1 MNKKKIFN
9 DPVYGFITVPSDLI
23 FDIIDHPYFQR
34 LRRIKQL
41 GLTEMVYPGALHTRF
56 HHALGAMHLMDTA
69 LNSLKSKNNEIS
81 DTEFEASLIAILL
94 HDIGHGPFSHAL
106 ETAIF
111 KEVHHEHLSLHIMQM
126 LNEHF
131 NGKLDLAIQIFNGTY
146 ERNFFHQLVSS
157 QLDVDRLDYLNRD
170 SFYTGVYEGKI
181 GADRIL
187 KMLDVVDDKLVVEEK
202 AIYSIENFLVSRRLM
217 YWQVYLHK
225 TVISAE
231 NMVLRTVQR
240 ARELMQ
246 AGVHLPASDCLRFF
260 LASNLTLQN
269 FETDHSILER
279 FVSLDDHD
287 IWSGIKQW
295 ASHSDP
301 ILAFLSTS
309 ILNRKLFK
317 VIISNKPVHEEMLLG
332 ISELVQEQFMIGPE
346 EVKYL
351 MIAGKISNNAYQ
363 SEGQSIDVLTKSGYV
378 VDVAN
383 ASDLPNI
390 QALSNK
396 VEKYYVCYPKEVAT
410 W

>member
-1 MNKKKIFN
+1 MNKKKIIN
-9 DPVYGFITVPSDLI
+9 DPVYGFITVPSDLLY
-23 FDIIDHPYFQR
+23 DIIEHPYFQR

-56 HHALGAMHLMDTA
+56 HHALGAMHLMSMALDT
-69 LNSLKSKNNEIS
+69 LRSKNNEIY
-81 DTEFEASLIAILL
+81 DNEYEASLIAILL

-126 LNEHF
+126 LNKEF
-131 NGKLDLAIQIFNGTY
+131 GGRLNLAMQIFTGTY
-146 ERNFFHQLVSS
+146 HRKFFHQLVSS

-181 GADRIL
+181 GADRLI
-187 KMLDVVDDKLVVEEK
+187 KMLDVANDQLVVEEK

-240 ARELMQ
+240 ARELVQ
-246 AGVHLPASDCLRFF
+246 AGVEVPGSPCLLYF
-260 LASNLTLQN
+260 LASDLTLEN
-269 FETDHSILER
+269 FETDQRILER
-279 FVSLDDHD
+279 FIALDDHD
-287 IWSGIKQW
+287 VWSGIKLW
-295 ASHSDP
+295 ASHSDRT
-301 ILAFLSTS
+301 LSFLSTN
-309 ILNRKLFK
+309 ILNRRLFK
-317 VIISNKPVHEEMLLG
+317 VIISSKPFEEEFLLG
-332 ISELVQEQFMIGPE
+332 ISELVQEHYKISAG

-351 MIAGKISNNAYQ
+351 MISGKISNNAYQ
-363 SEGQSIDVLTKSGYV
+363 AEGQSIDVLTKAGYV
-378 VDVAN
+378 VDVAD

-390 QALSNK
+390 RALRDK
-396 VEKYYVCYPKEVAT
+396 VEKYYICYPKEVAH
-410 W
+410 

>member
-9 DPVYGFITVPSDLI
+9 DPVYGFITVPSELI

-56 HHALGAMHLMDTA
+56 HHALGAMHLMNTA
-69 LNSLKSKNNEIS
+69 LSTLRSKDNEIY

-94 HDIGHGPFSHAL
+94 HDVGHGPFSHAL

-111 KEVHHEHLSLHIMQM
+111 KEVHHEHLSLHIMQL
-126 LNEHF
+126 LNKQF
-131 NGKLDLAIQIFNGTY
+131 GGRLDLAIQIFKGTY

-181 GADRIL
+181 GADRII
-187 KMLDVVDDKLVVEEK
+187 KMLDVANDKLVVEEK

-231 NMVLRTVQR
+231 NMVLKTVQR
-240 ARELMQ
+240 ARQLLQ
-246 AGVHLPASDCLRFF
+246 QGINVPASSCLKFF
-260 LASNLTLQN
+260 LSSNLTLQD
-269 FETDHSILER
+269 FEHDNSILER

-287 IWSGIKQW
+287 VWSGIKEW
-295 ASHSDP
+295 SSHPDP
-301 ILAFLSTS
+301 ILSFLSRS
-309 ILNRKLFK
+309 ILSRRLFK
-317 VIISNKPVHEEMLLG
+317 VILSNKPIEEDMLLG
-332 ISELVQEQFMIGPE
+332 LSELVQEHFKIGPE
-346 EVKYL
+346 EVEYL
-351 MIAGKISNNAYQ
+351 MISGKISNNAYDAIG
-363 SEGQSIDVLTKSGYV
+363 ESIDVLTKSGYV
-378 VDVAN
+378 INVAD

-396 VEKYYVCYPKEVAT
+396 VEKYYVCYPKEVAHL
-410 W
+410 